1 MDVGAGDGGYVLH
14 RARTEPTTFAIA
26 IDASP
31 HALAAGAW
39 RARRARLG
47 NAAFLVDGVER
58 VPPGL
63 ASLADELTIHFPW
76 GSLLRGLVDGSSA
89 VVGPIALLMKPGAQL
104 RVLMSAIERDGLSDV
119 TPSLVVSRRVA
130 YAEHGLHL
138 IEARWASAGTIA
150 ESRSAWAKRLAIGQ
164 ARQAVLARY
173 RRDAT

>member
-1 MDVGAGDGGYVLH
+1 VDVGAGDGGYVLH

-31 HALAAGAW
+31 DALAAGAW

-58 VPPGL
+58 LPPGL
-63 ASLADELTIHFPW
+63 ASLADEVTVHFPW
-76 GSLLRGLVDGSSA
+76 GSLLRGLVDGSGEI
-89 VVGPIALLMKPGAQL
+89 VGPIANLLKPGAQL
-104 RVLMSAIERDGLSDV
+104 RVLMSAVERDGLSDV

-138 IEARWASAGTIA
+138 IEARWASAETIA
-150 ESRSAWAKRLAIGQ
+150 ESRSAWAKRLAVGQ
-164 ARQAVLARY
+164 ARQAVFARY

>member
-26 IDASP
+26 VDASP
-31 HALAAGAW
+31 DALAAGAW

-63 ASLADELTIHFPW
+63 ASLADELTVHFPW

>member
-31 HALAAGAW
+31 DALAAGAW

-63 ASLADELTIHFPW
+63 ASLADELTVHFPW